1 MIEVKI
7 YYHDTDCGGV
17 VYYANYLKFLEQAR
31 SEFFAEK
38 GITIKALSESGTLFV
53 VGRQEIDYKSPAFY
67 ADTLQIYT
75 RVSSLGAAKIEF
87 EHEIKKPDGRLV
99 AKARTLTVCVGR
111 DFKPK
116 AIPADIIRKMVCPE
130 SSPS

>member
-31 SEFFAEK
+31 TEFFAEK
-38 GITIKALSESGTLFV
+38 GMPIKTLAESGILFV
-53 VGRQEIDYKSPAFY
+53 VARQEIDYKSPAFY

-75 RVSSLGAAKIEF
+75 RISHVGAVKIEF
-87 EHEIKKPDGRLV
+87 DHEIKKPGGQLV
-99 AKARTLTVCVGR
+99 SKARTVTVCVDR
-111 DFKPK
+111 DFKPT
-116 AIPADIIRKMVCPE
+116 AIPEEIKKKIT
-130 SSPS
+130 

>member
-7 YYHDTDCGGV
+7 YYHDTDCGGG

-31 SEFFAEK
+31 TEFFAER
-38 GITIKALSESGTLFV
+38 GIPIKTLAESGILFV

-75 RVSSLGAAKIEF
+75 RISNVSTVKIEF
-87 EHEIKKPDGRLV
+87 DHEIKKPGGQLV
-99 AKARTLTVCVGR
+99 CKARTVTVCVDK

-116 AIPADIIRKMVCPE
+116 AIPEEIKKKIA
-130 SSPS
+130 

>member
-1 MIEVKI
+1 VIEVKI

-31 SEFFAEK
+31 TEFFAEK
-38 GITIKALSESGTLFV
+38 GMSVKALAESGILFV
-53 VGRQEIDYKSPAFY
+53 VTRQEIDYKSPASY
-67 ADTLQIYT
+67 GDKLQIYT
-75 RVSSLGAAKIEF
+75 RTCGVSAVKIEF

-99 AKARTLTVCVGR
+99 CKARTTTVCVGP

-116 AIPADIIRKMVCPE
+116 AIPEEVKSKIT
-130 SSPS
+130 